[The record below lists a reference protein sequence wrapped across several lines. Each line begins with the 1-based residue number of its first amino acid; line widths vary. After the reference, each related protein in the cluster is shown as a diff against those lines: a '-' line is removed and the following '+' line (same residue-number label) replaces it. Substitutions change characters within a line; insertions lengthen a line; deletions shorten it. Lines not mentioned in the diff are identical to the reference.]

1 MPRTLVLTNDF
12 PPRQGGIETFIAALT
27 ERLSG
32 DLVVYTAS
40 MPGAAETDAR
50 LDFPVLRD
58 RTSMLLPTPRVRRA
72 VVAALHEY
80 DCDRVLIGS
89 SVPLG
94 LLAPA
99 LRAAGARRIVAITHG
114 HETWWARVPLTRPLL
129 RRVGDTV
136 DVLTYISTW
145 TRDQIARGLSP
156 AGRARQQRL
165 TPGVDPE
172 RFRPGNGGAGLRAE
186 LDLAPETPVVA
197 CTARLVKRKGQ
208 DMLLRSWP
216 RVLQDVPDARLL
228 LVGDGPRRSALE
240 RLATRLDVAE
250 SVVFTG
256 GVPWEEIPAY
266 VDAADVFAGPSRTRL
281 FGLEP
286 EGLGIVYLEASAC
299 ERPIVVGR
307 SGGAPDTV
315 LDGETGYL
323 VDPRD
328 PADIAARLV
337 ELLRDRRLRARMGQ
351 RGRQRVIEQWTWDSI
366 AAACD
371 AYLLPDAPRA

>member
-27 ERLSG
+27 DRLG
-32 DLVVYTAS
+32 PDLVVYTAA
-40 MPGAAETDAR
+40 MPGDAEVDAG
-50 LDFPVLRD
+50 LDFPVIRD
-58 RTSMLLPTPRVRRA
+58 RSSMLLPTPRVRRA
-72 VVAALHEY
+72 VVAALREHG
-80 DCDRVLIGS
+80 CDRVLIGS

-129 RRVGDTV
+129 RRVGDAV

-145 TRDQIARGLSP
+145 TRDEIARGLSQ
-156 AGRARQQRL
+156 AGRSRQQRL

-172 RFRPGNGGAGLRAE
+172 RFRPGSGGARVRADLGLG
-186 LDLAPETPVVA
+186 DDVPVVV

-208 DMLLRSWP
+208 DMLVRAWP
-216 RVLQDVPDARLL
+216 RVLAAVPGARLV
-228 LVGDGPRRSALE
+228 LVGDGPRRRALE
-240 RLATRLDVAE
+240 RLAGRLGVRE

-256 GVPWEEIPAY
+256 GVPWERIPGY

-315 LDGETGYL
+315 VDGETGYL

-328 PADIAARLV
+328 PDDIARRLV
-337 ELLRDRRLRARMGQ
+337 DLLRDPGLRLAMGRRGRARVVEG
-351 RGRQRVIEQWTWDSI
+351 WTWDQV
-366 AAACD
+366 AADCAGHLD
-371 AYLLPDAPRA
+371 PR